1 MFEESKAWVFIFIVG
16 VLIAIG
22 YGTHYMTSVDS
33 ANAALIESKD
43 KLADLSEILVQ
54 RKKSWAGLEKINAL
68 IRQDVEKNEVLTK
81 AKEVLDKRYRSVD
94 SDLKYTVE
102 SFTTTVEKMRNN
114 APGTDL
120 GDITLANGKMLRVAK
135 VRKIDETGISMIHAD
150 GIGNVTTDLLP
161 AELKE
166 KYDLGTE
173 ALLPILQDLKTAFL
187 AKPESGGD
195 TTMTKAKVSASLP
208 TSKPAEPSSSPP
220 TTNTAKVKEIK
231 LKIAALDSQI
241 QSARTSANSLE
252 QQAADNYTNGDIA
265 KSKGTPSSKYWN
277 AAQQARQRAQ
287 IYSDQANALEA
298 EKKKLQVE
306 LEFEEK

>member
-1 MFEESKAWVFIFIVG
+1 MFEESKAWVLVFVVG

-22 YGTHYMTSVDS
+22 YGTHYITSVDS

-102 SFTTTVEKMRNN
+102 SFTTTVEKICNN

-120 GDITLANGKMLRVAK
+120 GDITLANGKMLRGAK

-150 GIGNVTTDLLP
+150 GIGNVTTDLLT

-166 KYDLGTE
+166 KYDLGTD

-195 TTMTKAKVSASLP
+195 TAMTKSKVSASH
-208 TSKPAEPSSSPP
+208 SVAEPATPP
-220 TTNTAKVKEIK
+220 SHPI
-231 LKIAALDSQI
+231 
-241 QSARTSANSLE
+241 
-252 QQAADNYTNGDIA
+252 
-265 KSKGTPSSKYWN
+265 
-277 AAQQARQRAQ
+277 
-287 IYSDQANALEA
+287 
-298 EKKKLQVE
+298 
-306 LEFEEK
+306 